1 MQGITLWLQ
10 IRLQFEMKYKKWK
23 GTDRI
28 KEAEKI
34 AEKLKFD
41 LEKNPTKK
49 DFVNAGLY
57 NVWMA
62 LYRHRKKTD
71 QPFNNHNGFDLFTIR
86 KFIAYTEDKEFLK
99 KLSKDCEHRLKAL
112 DGF

>member
-57 NVWMA
+57 I
-62 LYRHRKKTD
+62 
-71 QPFNNHNGFDLFTIR
+71 FICFD
-86 KFIAYTEDKEFLK
+86 YFL
-99 KLSKDCEHRLKAL
+99 LGNAFSYL
-112 DGF
+112 